1 MRMNA
6 NRDIGRPAE
15 PDAYW
20 RRRFFML
27 GGGLFALMLTAWLF
41 SGGSSPSASPTA
53 ASRAS
58 MAAQESRGGLPSAAY
73 GKVWPGLSPRRTA
86 TASAKPSHSAG
97 PSVARTTR
105 RRSGTAAGARC
116 PASDVVLSLFT
127 SQPSYGPAAQPRF
140 DIYAVSTA
148 RGWCQ
153 LAYGPA
159 SIRVIVTRHGQVVW
173 YSTACTSPAAGMA
186 WFERGV
192 PRLLTIAWNR
202 GTTRPAGCAGSLS
215 PGAWGTFEAVAMAYG
230 QTSPVRSFTLT
241 R

>member
-1 MRMNA
+1 MHMNA
-6 NRDIGRPAE
+6 DSDIRRPAE

-20 RRRFFML
+20 RRRFFIL
-27 GGGLFALMLTAWLF
+27 GGGLFVLMLIAWLF
-41 SGGSSPSASPTA
+41 SGGPGPSAASHTA

-58 MAAQESRGGLPSAAY
+58 MAAQESRARLPRAAY
-73 GKVWPGLSPRRTA
+73 GKAWPGPSPHRTV
-86 TASAKPSHSAG
+86 TASAKLSRPD
-97 PSVARTTR
+97 
-105 RRSGTAAGARC
+105 ARC

-140 DIYAVSTA
+140 DVYTVSTD
-148 RGWCQ
+148 RGRCQ
-153 LAYGPA
+153 MAYGPA

-173 YSTACTSPAAGMA
+173 YSTACASPAAGMA

-192 PRLLTIAWNR
+192 PRLLTITWNR
-202 GTTRPAGCAGSLS
+202 GATRPAGCAGSLS
-215 PGAWGTFEAVAMAYG
+215 PGAWGTFEAVAMADG